1 MIKKILITILLVFL
15 IPNNSFAK
23 SPPLGTGSLVPSNI
37 MIMLDNSGSMAW
49 DLGGAQLTSDSYLNN
64 PTDIETD
71 SAGNVY
77 VLQTSWTYNRDNGKY
92 YRMHVFNAD
101 GELQRQMLE
110 YGGNS
115 SYNNPIC
122 GKSAR
127 GTRKFAMHNDQ
138 IYIMNPSNYHAYID
152 VLSLDG
158 KCIRQSGRIDIPM

>member
-23 SPPLGTGSLVPSNI
+23 APPLGTGSLIPANI

-49 DLGGAQLTSDSYLNN
+49 DLGGSQLSSDSFLNL

-77 VLQTSWTYNRDNGKY
+77 VLQQGFTYNSDTRKH

-101 GELQRQMLE
+101 GEQVGTQETTGIFSDIKTGINLFPLWTASVCPTKIGEIVDLRDHVFITSFLLE
-110 YGGNS
+110 AFNLLIFFS
-115 SYNNPIC
+115 SL
-122 GKSAR
+122 KS
-127 GTRKFAMHNDQ
+127 T
-138 IYIMNPSNYHAYID
+138 
-152 VLSLDG
+152 
-158 KCIRQSGRIDIPM
+158 